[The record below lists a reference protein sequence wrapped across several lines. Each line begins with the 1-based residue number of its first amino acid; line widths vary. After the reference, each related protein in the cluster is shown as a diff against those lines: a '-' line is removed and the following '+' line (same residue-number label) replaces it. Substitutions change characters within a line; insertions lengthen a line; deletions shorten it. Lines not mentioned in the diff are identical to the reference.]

1 MNRAE
6 RLVESNFLKGAWY
19 GARGPVDQMELQQ
32 ASKWVPW
39 RWACNLAPRW
49 MPGAEWQQ
57 SVWPM
62 RLGPGGFNSGWIV
75 ERLRGGVMWHLSGSD
90 RN

>member
-32 ASKWVPW
+32 ASKWVPGC
-39 RWACNLAPRW
+39 WACNLAP
-49 MPGAEWQQ
+49 G
-57 SVWPM
+57 
-62 RLGPGGFNSGWIV
+62 
-75 ERLRGGVMWHLSGSD
+75 
-90 RN
+90 